1 MNESRNN
8 NQFADIINQYFG
20 LCSRQITLMEN
31 INTRISN
38 VIDTYCDNVH
48 TYSMSNISNSPNS
61 INDTHRRRQSRD
73 SYRPMSSI
81 FGTTPTRQN
90 PFGRPRSNH
99 SDPPFPRR
107 TPRVRVNT
115 RPYTTTAVQ
124 TLFGNRTNNNLT
136 EVINNTLNTSTW
148 SHSIPSIQDISAST
162 VSTRWPLFIE
172 TPNIYNYRPP
182 VNNSCPI
189 RQRPFNDTDEVMMIT
204 HCRHC
209 FVKESLIQW
218 FSLDSRCP
226 VCRWDIYGSAQSADI
241 SNNIWSRPGLS
252 WGQTWAPHLSPPPTL
267 PSPPPPPPISTPPGH
282 PFRED
287 LLQENQTQTSTNL
300 PTIPGVDANTHNFL
314 TNVTNTIENG
324 LSNVLRTRGIDT
336 STNIIEASYTI
347 SLPTLPGLG
356 NLFNE
361 ETFHIRQQISPIPS
375 NLSDVS
381 NNNIPLD
388 PLPPY

>member
-8 NQFADIINQYFG
+8 NPFADIINQYFG

-31 INTRISN
+31 LNTRVSN

-61 INDTHRRRQSRD
+61 INDTHRRRQTRD

-81 FGTTPTRQN
+81 FGTTPLRQN
-90 PFGRPRSNH
+90 PFGRARNYTTTS
-99 SDPPFPRR
+99 FPRR

-115 RPYTTTAVQ
+115 RPSTAAAVSQ

-172 TPNIYNYRPP
+172 TPNINNYRPP

-252 WGQTWAPHLSPPPTL
+252 WGQTWEPAIPNPNPFQTAPHLSPPPTL
-267 PSPPPPPPISTPPGH
+267 PPPPPPPPISTPPGTPGTSRSPILTPPGH

-287 LLQENQTQTSTNL
+287 LL
-300 PTIPGVDANTHNFL
+300 
-314 TNVTNTIENG
+314 
-324 LSNVLRTRGIDT
+324 
-336 STNIIEASYTI
+336 
-347 SLPTLPGLG
+347 
-356 NLFNE
+356 
-361 ETFHIRQQISPIPS
+361 
-375 NLSDVS
+375 
-381 NNNIPLD
+381 
-388 PLPPY
+388 